1 MFHQQ
6 EQLKGQLQDSHIA
19 NRQLGFHCQECGKQ
33 YNTQLGYRR
42 HLVEAHSAGAG
53 LPCSEGTPSLL
64 EHLGAGHID
73 RPPPAEGNTNAVVA
87 VRERKYSCERCDR
100 RFYTRKDVRRHAV
113 VHTGR
118 RDFLCPRCAQRFGR
132 RDHLTRHLKKS
143 HVHDA
148 GLIPLVTASTPV
160 ATSTTTTQCP
170 IKESS
175 PLASDRSSTAS
186 KEPVETYTR
195 DMFNS
200 YPITNPVPGMSHP
213 HGLMQVSL
221 SSSMSVGRH
230 MPPPSPHNHHHH
242 LQPLSAPPQ
251 QQSYGS
257 MPRYQQGS
265 TSYPRT
271 DVDSFL
277 LDLQGAP
284 PPHLSSVNSSTSTS
298 TSPQREMLAEGMP
311 VGSDPHLV
319 PRNAAISSAELSCT
333 TNMELGPLL
342 GFLPFSLPPYSS
354 HVGMGGLMMG
364 YPPATTATSSPTSS
378 SGLSSQAS
386 GPFTFFQ
393 PSQAHV
399 PQGPVAHNHSQLPQA
414 YSTSAVSTSSSLPHY
429 YQAFQQ

>member
-6 EQLKGQLQDSHIA
+6 DQLKGPLQDSII
-19 NRQLGFHCQECGKQ
+19 FHCQECGKQ
-33 YNTQLGYRR
+33 FNTQLGYRR
-42 HLVEAHSAGAG
+42 HLVEAHTNAGTG
-53 LPCSEGTPSLL
+53 SDGTPSLL
-64 EHLGAGHID
+64 EHLGGGHTD
-73 RPPPAEGNTNAVVA
+73 RPPPAEGNNNTVVS

-143 HVHDA
+143 HAHDT
-148 GLIPLVTASTPV
+148 GLIPLVTPSTPV
-160 ATSTTTTQCP
+160 ATSTATTPCP
-170 IKESS
+170 AKEAS
-175 PLASDRSSTAS
+175 PLSSDRGSSSSSS
-186 KEPVETYTR
+186 KEPVETFTR

-200 YPITNPVPGMSHP
+200 YPIANPVPGMSHP

-221 SSSMSVGRH
+221 SSSMGRH
-230 MPPPSPHNHHHH
+230 MPPPSTHNHHHHH
-242 LQPLSAPPQ
+242 LQPLAAPQ
-251 QQSYGS
+251 QQSYGNMS
-257 MPRYQQGS
+257 RYQQGS

-277 LDLQGAP
+277 LDLQSAP
-284 PPHLSSVNSSTSTS
+284 PPHLNSSTSTS
-298 TSPQREMLAEGMP
+298 TSPQREMLGEGMG
-311 VGSDPHLV
+311 VGGEPHLL
-319 PRNAAISSAELSCT
+319 PRNPAISPAELSCT

-364 YPPATTATSSPTSS
+364 YPPATTAASSPTSS
-378 SGLSSQAS
+378 TGLSSQSS
-386 GPFTFFQ
+386 GPFSFFQ
-393 PSQAHV
+393 PPQAHV

>member
-6 EQLKGQLQDSHIA
+6 EQLKGQLQDSHIN
-19 NRQLGFHCQECGKQ
+19 NRQLAFHCQECGKQ

-42 HLVEAHSAGAG
+42 HLAEAHGAGAG
-53 LPCSEGTPSLL
+53 PPCSDGAPTLL
-64 EHLGAGHID
+64 EHLGGGHID
-73 RPPPAEGNTNAVVA
+73 RPPPADGANNAVVA

-143 HVHDA
+143 HAHDA
-148 GLIPLVTASTPV
+148 GLLPLVTASTP
-160 ATSTTTTQCP
+160 AATTSTASTRCP
-170 IKESS
+170 VGKESS
-175 PLASDRSSTAS
+175 PVASDGGATAS
-186 KEPVETYTR
+186 KEPAETFAR

-200 YPITNPVPGMSHP
+200 YPGMSHP

-221 SSSMSVGRH
+221 SSSVGVGRH
-230 MPPPSPHNHHHH
+230 MPPPPPPPSPHNHHHH
-242 LQPLSAPPQ
+242 LQQ
-251 QQSYGS
+251 QPYGNV
-257 MPRYQQGS
+257 PRYQQGS
-265 TSYPRT
+265 TSYPRP

-277 LDLQGAP
+277 LDLQGGP
-284 PPHLSSVNSSTSTS
+284 PPHLTSVNSSTSTS
-298 TSPQREMLAEGMP
+298 SSPQREMLADGMG
-311 VGSDPHLV
+311 VGSEPHLAA
-319 PRNAAISSAELSCT
+319 RNPAVASAELSCA
-333 TNMELGPLL
+333 TNVELGPLL

-364 YPPATTATSSPTSS
+364 YPPATSAAASSPTSS
-378 SGLSSQAS
+378 AGLSSQAS

-393 PSQAHV
+393 PAQAHR

-414 YSTSAVSTSSSLPHY
+414 YSTSAVSTSSPLPHY

>member
-6 EQLKGQLQDSHIA
+6 EQLKSQLEDSHLG

-53 LPCSEGTPSLL
+53 LTCSEGAPSLL
-64 EHLGAGHID
+64 EHLGGGHID
-73 RPPPAEGNTNAVVA
+73 RPPPEGNNNAVVS

-143 HVHDA
+143 HAHDA

-160 ATSTTTTQCP
+160 ETSTPTNQGP
-170 IKESS
+170 VKESS
-175 PLASDRSSTAS
+175 PSASDRGSSTS
-186 KEPVETYTR
+186 TKEPVETFTR

-200 YPITNPVPGMSHP
+200 YPITNPVSGMSHP
-213 HGLMQVSL
+213 HGLMQVS
-221 SSSMSVGRH
+221 MGVGRH

-242 LQPLSAPPQ
+242 LQPLSAPQ
-251 QQSYGS
+251 QQSYSS

-298 TSPQREMLAEGMP
+298 SSPQREMLAEGMA
-311 VGSDPHLV
+311 VNSDPHLV
-319 PRNAAISSAELSCT
+319 ARNPELSCT

-342 GFLPFSLPPYSS
+342 GFLPFGLPPYSS

-364 YPPATTATSSPTSS
+364 YPAATTATSSPSS
-378 SGLSSQAS
+378 TTGLSSQSS

-393 PSQAHV
+393 PPQAHV

-414 YSTSAVSTSSSLPHY
+414 YSTSAVSTSSPLPHY

>member
-53 LPCSEGTPSLL
+53 LPCSEGAPSLL
-64 EHLGAGHID
+64 EHLGGGHID
-73 RPPPAEGNTNAVVA
+73 RPPPAEGNSNAVVG

-143 HVHDA
+143 HAHDA

-170 IKESS
+170 VKESS
-175 PLASDRSSTAS
+175 PLASDRGSASS
-186 KEPVETYTR
+186 KEPVETFTR

-200 YPITNPVPGMSHP
+200 YPITNPVPGMNHP

-221 SSSMSVGRH
+221 SSSMGVGRH
-230 MPPPSPHNHHHH
+230 MPQPSPHNHHHH
-242 LQPLSAPPQ
+242 LQPLSAPQ
-251 QQSYGS
+251 QQSYS
-257 MPRYQQGS
+257 NMPRYQQGS

-271 DVDSFL
+271 EVDSFL

-298 TSPQREMLAEGMP
+298 PQREMLAEGMG

-319 PRNAAISSAELSCT
+319 PRNPAVSSAELSCT

-378 SGLSSQAS
+378 TGLSSQAS

-399 PQGPVAHNHSQLPQA
+399 PQGPVTHNHSQLPQA